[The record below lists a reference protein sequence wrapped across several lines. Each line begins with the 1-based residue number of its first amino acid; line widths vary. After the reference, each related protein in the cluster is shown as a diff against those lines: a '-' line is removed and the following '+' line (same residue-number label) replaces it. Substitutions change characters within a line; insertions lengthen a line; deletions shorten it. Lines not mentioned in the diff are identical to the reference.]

1 MFLKIL
7 VVFNSECEALG
18 LNDFPTAE
26 RLQWH
31 GHVPETPDW
40 SETSRFVAFT
50 LVGNVI
56 PHGSCILVRVKMGG
70 SDWLGCRSKR
80 VGLG

>member
-1 MFLKIL
+1 MIL
-7 VVFNSECEALG
+7 ISSSECESLG

-31 GHVPETPDW
+31 GHTPGVPDW

-50 LVGNVI
+50 LVTFLCWFI
-56 PHGSCILVRVKMGG
+56 CLLFIMI
-70 SDWLGCRSKR
+70 
-80 VGLG
+80 